1 MLCPLSAQRLRST
14 DFILFGNPQ
23 DPTKLNKKWE
33 RKGMGSENSQIHSKL
48 CVRATLNGKKHK
60 PRWACT
66 QIFHLKGRRH
76 PWSWT
81 AGHQQRTEAVVKVDS
96 ASQRRRRRIK
106 LWKPLTLLS
115 RHPKVLWGHALLD
128 LDAGALHSIVSSGV
142 TRFWI
147 RIRHGKSSRPR
158 ESVVPQQQ
166 LFWFQTSGPEYSYMC
181 WGGVCFFNLV
191 MRNGFLCTV
200 QLFPSEPAHFI
211 LLDASFFFYFSH
223 LEVMFLN
230 GQDWMYYNT
239 TEYRILIPQSWSEA
253 LFGTQFFSEVPI
265 ISKGILLFYSIK

>member
-33 RKGMGSENSQIHSKL
+33 RKGMGSKNSQTHSKL
-48 CVRATLNGKKHK
+48 CVHATLNGKKHK

-142 TRFWI
+142 TRFWM
-147 RIRHGKSSRPR
+147 RIRHGRSSRPW

-181 WGGVCFFNLV
+181 WVEYVSLNW
-191 MRNGFLCTV
+191 LCGTDSYA
-200 QLFPSEPAHFI
+200 LSSSSP
-211 LLDASFFFYFSH
+211 
-223 LEVMFLN
+223 LN
-230 GQDWMYYNT
+230 
-239 TEYRILIPQSWSEA
+239 RLI
-253 LFGTQFFSEVPI
+253 
-265 ISKGILLFYSIK
+265 LFYSMHHSFFISPISRSCSSMARIECATTLQSIEFSFTDKNVSLNEL